1 MNSPHTKVRL
11 SERLIQLNER
21 FRAHKYTLV
30 AGILTL
36 ITPVTTFA
44 AATSLGGSTAGNEDQ
59 KYALPN
65 PIKFNSVDELIK
77 AGTTII
83 VRILLV
89 MAVLYFIYAGF
100 LYVTALDNEK
110 KLESARTTLVNA
122 AIGTAILVSLN
133 LILELVKGTFRAVG
147 VQGI

>member
-1 MNSPHTKVRL
+1 MSTITSALLKGGIMFGEYALRC
-11 SERLIQLNER
+11 
-21 FRAHKYTLV
+21 KYAFVASMLGLLV
-30 AGILTL
+30 PTMSH
-36 ITPVTTFA
+36 A
-44 AATSLGGSTAGNEDQ
+44 AATSLGGSTTGNEDQ